1 MEKCKCG
8 ECPFFDFEDSCG
20 NGWCKIKDV
29 ETNCECECVFTP
41 ERISIGCTLNI
52 LNRYVN
58 RSADNA
64 PIPQYV
70 LDTAIK
76 AAIGYLDYA
85 YNKAKV

>member
-8 ECPFFDFEDSCG
+8 ECPFLDFEDSCG

-29 ETNCECECVFTP
+29 ETNCECECIFTP
-41 ERISIGCTLNI
+41 ERISIDCTINI
-52 LNRYVN
+52 LERYV
-58 RSADNA
+58 SDADNA

>member
-8 ECPFFDFEDSCG
+8 ECPFLDFEDSCG

-41 ERISIGCTLNI
+41 ERTPIACAINI
-52 LNRYVN
+52 LEKYV
-58 RSADNA
+58 SDADNA

>member
-8 ECPFFDFEDSCG
+8 ECPFLDFEDSCG

-41 ERISIGCTLNI
+41 KRTSIDCTINI
-52 LNRYVN
+52 LEKYV
-58 RSADNA
+58 SDADNE

-76 AAIGYLDYA
+76 AAIGYLYYA